1 MRQSNQL
8 LREIIEKLSKS
19 VSTLET
25 YLNNN
30 KVLFEPTDHKCHEL
44 EVDKAA
50 LEAEKLSL
58 AREVEEWKDHVK
70 SLVSKFYQ
78 VLTTQ
83 LLLRT
88 LECHRGHQ

>member
-1 MRQSNQL
+1 M
-8 LREIIEKLSKS
+8 
-19 VSTLET
+19 
-25 YLNNN
+25 
-30 KVLFEPTDHKCHEL
+30 FEPTVHKCHEL

-78 VLTTQ
+78 ILTAQ
-83 LLLRT
+83 FLLCDDTILSSDKNNNHNLSYAPSKFAVILDNQPSIAKRA
-88 LECHRGHQ
+88 R